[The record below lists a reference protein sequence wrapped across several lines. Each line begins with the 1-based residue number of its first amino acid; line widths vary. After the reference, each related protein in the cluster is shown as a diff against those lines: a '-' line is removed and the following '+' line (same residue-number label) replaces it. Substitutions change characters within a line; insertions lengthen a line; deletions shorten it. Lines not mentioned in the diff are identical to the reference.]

1 MAIDWNAVGAAAIAL
16 VTGAGGW
23 LMGRKPNQAKLDA
36 AVSAAKAEAVN
47 SDSTSAAVALLRA
60 EVERLSARVQALE
73 GREGRLIRHVYRL
86 EGLMRGAG
94 IEPPPFDIDAPD
106 HPIKAGGTD

>member
-1 MAIDWNAVGAAAIAL
+1 MAIDWSAVGGAAAAIL
-16 VTGAGGW
+16 TGVGGW
-23 LMGRKPNQAKLDA
+23 LMGRKPNQAKIDA
-36 AVSAAKAEAVN
+36 AVSAARAETVN

-60 EVERLSARVQALE
+60 EVERLSSRVQALE

-94 IEPPPFDIDAPD
+94 IEPPPFDIDSDPV
-106 HPIKAGGTD
+106 KAGGTD